1 MGLKDWR
8 SRHAMKDPVRGE
20 FRPTGAYAPH
30 PGRVPMR
37 EMLTGVVTAP
47 GVEPTGGEALN
58 DLSHPHDVSGFG
70 DSVLPALVDRANP
83 TRFAILWQEVE
94 ARDHRAEARAQAQ
107 EAAERDAQ
115 ADGPLTPPAPEP
127 QAHADDDTG
136 GPEPGGP
143 EPGGPGP
150 DWARQ
155 MVDGLRA
162 SGISGLGE
170 VLSGA
175 LSGQPFIVEGSA
187 QVEDLTDTP
196 AAVDVPAVGAQDP
209 HP

>member
-1 MGLKDWR
+1 
-8 SRHAMKDPVRGE
+8 MKDPVRGE
-20 FRPTGAYAPH
+20 FRPTGAYSAH
-30 PGRVPMR
+30 PDRVPMQ

-58 DLSHPHDVSGFG
+58 DLSRPHDVSGFG
-70 DSVLPALVDRANP
+70 DSVLPALVDRADP

-94 ARDHRAEARAQAQ
+94 VRDHRAEARAQAQ

-115 ADGPLTPPAPEP
+115 ADGPVTPPAPEP
-127 QAHADDDTG
+127 EAHADDTG

-143 EPGGPGP
+143 GA

-175 LSGQPFIVEGSA
+175 LSGQPFIVEGSP

-196 AAVDVPAVGAQDP
+196 AAVDIPAAGAQDP